1 MKTDA
6 IRRRDLDWL
15 RVLAIL
21 AVFIYHSG
29 RFFNLDDWHV
39 KNATT
44 YSGVEVWEG
53 FLRDWM
59 MPLVFLISG
68 ASLFY
73 ALRKGGIGRF
83 VKGKVLRLLVPLVV
97 GIFTHAVLAVY
108 LERRTHG
115 EFDGSLLEFLPHYF
129 EGFYPYNGGNFA
141 WMGVHLWYLEILFI
155 FSMIFLPLFLWFKGR
170 SGQRYLSKLGDFLA
184 MPGTVYL
191 LILPTVLLVNLLD
204 PDSFLGARDWGGW
217 SPVVY
222 ITFFLSGF
230 VIISN
235 ERLQKSIQGLRWLSL
250 TLGAALAIVR
260 IALWEPGSDTL
271 YELSAWFWI
280 LTFLGFGM
288 KHLTFNTPFLRYAN
302 EAVLPFYIL
311 HQTVLLCV
319 GYFVVQW
326 AIPDLLKWAVILVAS
341 FAIIMGLYE
350 FLVRRFNI
358 LRFLFGMKT
367 LPKTPAPQSQQAA
380 QARRSG
386 TLPSP

>member
-170 SGQRYLSKLGDFLA
+170 SGRRYLSKLGDFLA

-250 TLGAALAIVR
+250 ALGTALAIVR

-326 AIPDLLKWAVILVAS
+326 AIPDLLKWAIILVAS
-341 FAIIMGLYE
+341 FAVIMGLYE

-358 LRFLFGMKT
+358 LRFLFGMK
-367 LPKTPAPQSQQAA
+367 LLVRQPAA
-380 QARRSG
+380 QPGEPILAR
-386 TLPSP
+386 

>member
-170 SGQRYLSKLGDFLA
+170 SGRRYLSKLGDFLA

-235 ERLQKSIQGLRWLSL
+235 ERLQKRIQGLRWLSL
-250 TLGAALAIVR
+250 TLGTALTIVR

-326 AIPDLLKWAVILVAS
+326 AIPDLLKWAIILVAS
-341 FAIIMGLYE
+341 FAVIMGLYE

-358 LRFLFGMKT
+358 LRFLFGMK
-367 LPKTPAPQSQQAA
+367 LLVRQPAA
-380 QARRSG
+380 QPGEPILAR
-386 TLPSP
+386 